1 MKSPFGTIGKK
12 LGQSRIHHGSSEG
25 FPSDELVSIPP
36 RRKGNTSDELVHI
49 PARRK
54 GFLLTSWYR
63 NQLVG
68 TKGRFW
74 CYTCGE
80 QGHHSPKCPTKSN
93 KKQGKASANAAEA
106 RTGATSV
113 VTYGNYE
120 SQEEDDSFDEE
131 IDVWG

>member
-1 MKSPFGTIGKK
+1 MVQTETQFPLLRPLKRRADFCATPAANKDTI
-12 LGQSRIHHGSSEG
+12 H
-25 FPSDELVSIPP
+25 P
-36 RRKGNTSDELVHI
+36 R
-49 PARRK
+49 
-54 GFLLTSWYR
+54 
-63 NQLVG
+63 
-68 TKGRFW
+68 
-74 CYTCGE
+74 
-80 QGHHSPKCPTKSN
+80 CPTKSN